1 MTQTFAEVCGA
12 KFCVFLCFLC
22 AINSATFCDVC
33 VQSFSHK
40 IHRNYKIPHGG
51 AYAKFAKTDVPWPF
65 SSHLSPLTY
74 SLSSYNFLRSSITED
89 VLGTQFDDLAHLL

>member
-33 VQSFSHK
+33 VQSFSYK
-40 IHRNYKIPHGG
+40 IHGNYKIPHGG
-51 AYAKFAKTDVPWPF
+51 AYAKFTKTDVPHGLF
-65 SSHLSPLTY
+65 PLTY
-74 SLSSYNFLRSSITED
+74 SLSPYNFLRSSITED
-89 VLGTQFDDLAHLL
+89 VLGTQFDDLSHLL

>member
-22 AINSATFCDVC
+22 VINSATFCDVC

-40 IHRNYKIPHGG
+40 IHGNYKIPHGG
-51 AYAKFAKTDVPWPF
+51 AYAKFAKTDVP
-65 SSHLSPLTY
+65 HGLSPLTY
-74 SLSSYNFLRSSITED
+74 SLSPYNFLRSSISED
-89 VLGTQFDDLAHLL
+89 VLGTQFDDLAHFL